1 MFLLQWVTPSLR
13 RWVGTFPVLKKHVV
27 TDYNMSLAVT
37 LTHPDKWNG
46 QFESK

>member
-1 MFLLQWVTPSLR
+1 
-13 RWVGTFPVLKKHVV
+13 V